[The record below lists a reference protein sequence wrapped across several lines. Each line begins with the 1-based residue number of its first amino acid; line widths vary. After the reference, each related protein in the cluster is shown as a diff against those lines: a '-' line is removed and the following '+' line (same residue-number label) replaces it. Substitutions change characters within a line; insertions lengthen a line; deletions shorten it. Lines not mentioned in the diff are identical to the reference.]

1 MGSGKEFFMAEKTY
15 HGSCHCG
22 SVNIKAKIDLTKGT
36 GRCNCTYCRK
46 VRNWTV
52 IIKPEAFELVS
63 GAESLSDYQFGTFS
77 NHHLF
82 CKTCGCRLFGK
93 GYVEEIGGDYVSI
106 VLSCLEDIQPEEL
119 IAAPI
124 TYFDGLN
131 NNWWN
136 KPTEVRHL

>member
-1 MGSGKEFFMAEKTY
+1 MAEKTY
-15 HGSCHCG
+15 QGSCHCG
-22 SVNIKAKIDLTKGT
+22 SVKIKAQIDLSKGT

-46 VRNWTV
+46 VRNWSV
-52 IIKPEAFELVS
+52 IVKPEAFELVA

-106 VLSCLEDIQPEEL
+106 ILSCLDIQPEEL
-119 IAAPI
+119 IEAPI